1 MFKTYFDFIE
11 KKPKEAINLFGNIF
25 KAFLALQGLILLVAF
40 LLQF

>member
-11 KKPKEAINLFGNIF
+11 KKPKEAINLFGKVFNV
-25 KAFLALQGLILLVAF
+25 FLALQAFILIVSF